1 VGTIEHSSVY
11 DTLADLLIQGVN
23 RQEILRFRLGSEPQ
37 SRLDELLKKNSSGT
51 ISDEEASELETF
63 EQFEHLVRLLKA
75 RALQSQ
81 TL

>member
-1 VGTIEHSSVY
+1 MGTIEHSSVY
-11 DTLADLLIQGVN
+11 DTLVDLLIQGGN

-37 SRLDELLKKNSSGT
+37 ERLEELLEKHRAGT
-51 ISDEEASELETF
+51 ITSEEASELETF
-63 EQFEHLVRLLKA
+63 EQFEHIVRLLKA